1 VALIRGRTHQGRND
15 PQLTGPSRLD
25 RLVEMVLTGGL
36 AVSALLLL
44 TGLLSGRPRLLWLG
58 VLALLLT
65 PVARVVVVT
74 GGLLLRRDWFFAA
87 VSLWIMGVLAFSFY
101 VAWHV
106 EAPRARP
113 AAAAG
118 AGAGRR

>member
-1 VALIRGRTHQGRND
+1 MALMRGRTHRGRND

-25 RLVEMVLTGGL
+25 RLVEAVLTGGL

-44 TGLLSGRPRLLWLG
+44 TGLLSGRTRLLWLG

-74 GGLLLRRDWFFAA
+74 AGLALRRDWFFAA
-87 VSLWIMGVLAFSFY
+87 VSLWILGVLAFSFY

-106 EAPRARP
+106 EAPRTRP

-118 AGAGRR
+118 GR